1 MKVRTA
7 VSLFLTFLF
16 VAGTADTIKASETAP
31 ASLQLTILDD
41 NGSLVH
47 SAHVYI
53 FSQNKKKFF
62 GTREAHGTSTFDLPP
77 GDYRVYAALTISNH
91 GTIDHYSS
99 PEAQVHVSLEEPTSV
114 ILSLQKAEDTENYL
128 SDTARKKMGI
138 DEELAN
144 NLN

>member
-1 MKVRTA
+1 MKMKTFIGLIGLLLLLNTSERFAQAAQA
-7 VSLFLTFLF
+7 VPST
-16 VAGTADTIKASETAP
+16 
-31 ASLQLTILDD
+31 LQVTILDE

-47 SAHVYI
+47 TAHVYI

-62 GTREAHGTSTFDLPP
+62 GTRDAYGTTTFDLPP
-77 GDYRVYAALTISNH
+77 GDYRVYAALTTTNN

-99 PEAQVHVSLEEPTSV
+99 PEARVSLSTEEPTSL
-114 ILSLQKAEDTENYL
+114 ILSLQKAEDSENYL